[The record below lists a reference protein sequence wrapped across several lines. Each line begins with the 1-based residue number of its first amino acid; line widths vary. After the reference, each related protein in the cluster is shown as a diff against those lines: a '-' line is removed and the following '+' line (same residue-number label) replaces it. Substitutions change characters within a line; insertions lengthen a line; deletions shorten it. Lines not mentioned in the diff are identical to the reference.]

1 MIFDHFKL
9 TNKVAIVTGGT
20 RGIGLSIAHALGEA
34 GAKIIVTSRTD
45 KYSGLK
51 SLKDADY
58 DVSFL
63 QGDITDP
70 NEPQKI
76 INFVLEK
83 YK

>member
-9 TNKVAIVTGGT
+9 TNKVAIVTVGT
-20 RGIGLSIAHALGEA
+20 RVIGLSIAHALGEA

-45 KYSGLK
+45 KYAGLK
-51 SLKDADY
+51 SLKEANY

-76 INFVLEK
+76 INLV
-83 YK
+83 